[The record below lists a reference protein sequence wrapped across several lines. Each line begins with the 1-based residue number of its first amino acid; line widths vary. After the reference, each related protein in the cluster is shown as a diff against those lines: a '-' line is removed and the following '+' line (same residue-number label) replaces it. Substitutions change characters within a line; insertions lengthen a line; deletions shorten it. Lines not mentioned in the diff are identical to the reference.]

1 MASREG
7 SRVRPERARCRR
19 MRATA
24 DSVRRPGGHRTIAR
38 PMLPPTLAPP
48 ELAAGLG
55 AFALMPN
62 LRRGRVPRPGKPYA
76 A

>member
-1 MASREG
+1 
-7 SRVRPERARCRR
+7 

-24 DSVRRPGGHRTIAR
+24 GDRTMAR
-38 PMLPPTLAPP
+38 PMLTPTLAPP
-48 ELAAGLG
+48 ELADALG

-62 LRRGRVPRPGKPYA
+62 LRRGCVPRLGKPYA

>member
-1 MASREG
+1 MPQDAREP
-7 SRVRPERARCRR
+7 R
-19 MRATA
+19 T
-24 DSVRRPGGHRTIAR
+24 SVRRPGGHRTIAR
-38 PMLPPTLAPP
+38 PMLTPTLAPP
-48 ELAAGLG
+48 ELADARG